1 MTAFARSF
9 AFILWVTAIAA
20 ACSTSYL
27 DQTSDLVTMVRI
39 YAYAAGGLGGL
50 LIILSILSLPRMA
63 APHPA
68 AAPAIDPVPGS
79 RVALAVRSAAPM
91 VRLKPRKSQVPAA
104 SADTPDVLRARAR
117 RLFGTAA

>member
-27 DQTSDLVTMVRI
+27 DQSSDLVTMVRI

-50 LIILSILSLPRMA
+50 LIILSLPRVA
-63 APHPA
+63 APHPV
-68 AAPAIDPVPGS
+68 AAPAIDPVPGA
-79 RVALAVRSAAPM
+79 RVAMAVRSAAPV
-91 VRLKPRKSQVPAA
+91 VRLRPRKSPVPAA
-104 SADTPDVLRARAR
+104 SADAPEVLRARAR

>member
-1 MTAFARSF
+1 MTAFARSL
-9 AFILWVTAIAA
+9 ACILWVTAIAA

-50 LIILSILSLPRMA
+50 FIILSLPRMA
-63 APHPA
+63 APHA
-68 AAPAIDPVPGS
+68 VAAPAETHIPQP
-79 RVALAVRSAAPM
+79 RVAMAVRSTAP
-91 VRLKPRKSQVPAA
+91 VVHLKPRQGPIQAA
-104 SADTPDVLRARAR
+104 AADAPEVLRARAR